1 MLSWKQAGN
10 GGESVGGQTDKLTEK
25 VRGDPSTTGEMA
37 PHKAVCVG
45 INLLTEIEGQFLFK
59 PTEKKG
65 KSNQGILRSFGVCQ
79 SLMSG

>member
-25 VRGDPSTTGEMA
+25 VVRGGPSTAGKMV

-45 INLLTEIEGQFLFK
+45 INLLTEIEG
-59 PTEKKG
+59 
-65 KSNQGILRSFGVCQ
+65 
-79 SLMSG
+79 